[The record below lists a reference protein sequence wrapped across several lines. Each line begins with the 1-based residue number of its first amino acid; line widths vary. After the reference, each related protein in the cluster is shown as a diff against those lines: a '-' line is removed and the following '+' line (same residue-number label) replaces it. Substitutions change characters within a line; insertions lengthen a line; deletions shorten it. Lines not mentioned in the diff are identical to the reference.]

1 MVSALAGVFAVIILA
16 PSAFAETDSV
26 RFEFGE
32 NGTWTVPDR
41 VSEIEVEVA
50 GAGGGSVSR
59 GGITATGG
67 QGALVRA
74 RVELAAGT
82 TLTVGVG
89 GGGGGFDWD
98 QSGGG
103 GGGGASIVTS
113 DGDLLLIAGGGGGA
127 GLGSSEAR
135 SADGGSAGVNT
146 SGRGNNG
153 GLADGTSSSLRAL
166 GGKDGKGRCLSSSL
180 IKCGS
185 NFNTSTNTGG
195 GGSGGAAV
203 GGAGSSGKQ
212 WDGGA
217 GGAGYGGGAR
227 GVQQNIKSGDVVN
240 LHASGGGAGASIAVG
255 TGVNMIEGAATYYSS
270 AGGAGGDPLLGEDGW
285 VVITWVIP
293 PALPADESDEV
304 ADAEPIEIT
313 LAMPEGLACSA
324 PQAQAS
330 GGWVRLPAGDDCTG
344 GSSARSSDAGDEP
357 GLLGWAT
364 TSDFPV
370 SIAQRQV
377 DEGWGAYELTDD
389 SGSLEAVFI
398 PGGGWTR
405 ISGDTNLFP
414 IWAQ

>member
-1 MVSALAGVFAVIILA
+1 MVSTLAGVFAVMILA

-50 GAGGGSVSR
+50 GAGGGGNSAP
-59 GGITATGG
+59 GGN
-67 QGALVRA
+67 GALVRA
-74 RVELAAGT
+74 AIEVSAGMT
-82 TLTVGVG
+82 FDVGVG
-89 GGGGGFDWD
+89 GGGESTFAQ
-98 QSGGG
+98 QS
-103 GGGGASIVTS
+103 GGGGASIVES
-113 DGDLLLIAGGGGGA
+113 GDILIIAGGGGGA
-127 GLGSSEAR
+127 TSWAGD
-135 SADGGSAGVNT
+135 ADGGNAGHDSST
-146 SGRGNNG
+146 GAGQNG
-153 GLADGTSSSLRAL
+153 GITNKRS
-166 GGKDGKGRCLSSSL
+166 GGKGGAGGIGGTGAVAAGAGEDYDPSRGLYG
-180 IKCGS
+180 
-185 NFNTSTNTGG
+185 TGG
-195 GGSGGAAV
+195 QRGSGAIV
-203 GGAGSSGKQ
+203 GGAGGEARDERYGNYGEKASPPL
-212 WDGGA
+212 GGG
-217 GGAGYGGGAR
+217 GGAGYGGGSSGFDAFSSVSNFR
-227 GVQQNIKSGDVVN
+227 G
-240 LHASGGGAGASIAVG
+240 GGGAGGSIAQG
-255 TGVNMIEGAATYYSS
+255 TSVSMVEGASSYYSS
-270 AGGAGGDPLLGEDGW
+270 DGGAGGSGQRSPGTNGW

-313 LAMPEGLACSA
+313 LAMPAGLSCSA

-330 GGWVRLPAGDDCTG
+330 GGWVRLPAGNDCTG
-344 GSSARSSDAGDEP
+344 GSSARSSGAGDEP

-414 IWAQ
+414 IWAE